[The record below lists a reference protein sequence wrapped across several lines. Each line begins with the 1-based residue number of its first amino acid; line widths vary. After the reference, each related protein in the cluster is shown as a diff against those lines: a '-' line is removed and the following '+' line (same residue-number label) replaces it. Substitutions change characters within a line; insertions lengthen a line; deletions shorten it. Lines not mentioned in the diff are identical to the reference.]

1 MRAIIATAVVV
12 MLLWAP
18 RIAEACSVCGAA
30 DDKSKNTFI
39 FTTAF
44 LTFLPLTIAGV
55 VGFWVVRRI
64 KRLESDVDRER

>member
-1 MRAIIATAVVV
+1 MRAVVASAVVL

-18 RIAEACSVCGAA
+18 RLAEACSVCGAA

-44 LTFLPLTIAGV
+44 LTFLPLTIAG
-55 VGFWVVRRI
+55 GLIFWVVRRV
-64 KRLESDVDRER
+64 KRLENDVDGER